1 MFINISVI
9 DDTEHANAGALRL
22 FSNRQVEESNE
33 EFLKQAVRYTVK
45 IFKTIYKNYLF
56 SNIYFLYTDAHLKEK
71 IQSTVRNSAC
81 EANSEMFCKSG

>member
-45 IFKTIYKNYLF
+45 IFKTIYKDYLF
-56 SNIYFLYTDAHLKEK
+56 SNIYFSLHRCTLKRENT
-71 IQSTVRNSAC
+71 IHCTEFSL
-81 EANSEMFCKSG
+81 